1 MSKVR
6 TPFATFFEFTTE
18 KENKK
23 NAQPWFDARA
33 ILTWAQPQ
41 IKYI

>member
-6 TPFATFFEFTTE
+6 TPFATFFELTTE

-23 NAQPWFDARA
+23 RVTKVSSTGPSH
-33 ILTWAQPQ
+33 L
-41 IKYI
+41 